1 MLNCKFED
9 LCCNIVKLDDE
20 PVEDVERGANVLGVV
35 LVGATLDGDNVW
47 LILPVDDE
55 IGVEDEED
63 EVDDDITVFNELFW
77 TKVL

>member
-35 LVGATLDGDNVW
+35 LVGATLDGDNV
-47 LILPVDDE
+47 
-55 IGVEDEED
+55 
-63 EVDDDITVFNELFW
+63 
-77 TKVL
+77 

>member
-1 MLNCKFED
+1 MPNCKFED
-9 LCCNIVKLDDE
+9 LCCNIVKLVDE
-20 PVEDVERGANVLGVV
+20 LVEDVERGANVLGVV

-63 EVDDDITVFNELFW
+63 EVDDYITVFN
-77 TKVL
+77 